1 MEGRAEWISCLVVGL
16 DVKCD
21 RKQVFRDHSE
31 VWGLGSSKDGQPSA
45 KSPKTRSE
53 RWRER

>member
-21 RKQVFRDHSE
+21 RKQEFRDHSE